1 MGKFKCNLSNSDYF
15 VTRINVS
22 IDSFSF
28 SVFYRF
34 YPSRFTK
41 INSSSKLS
49 NNNKI
54 NSIQNP
60 AQTVFVSDVTND
72 ERYPIIVG
80 VVLRQPVH
88 HLAAHKA
95 ALEAHHAVPAVLD
108 AQARAGVAR
117 AAQDLVEL
125 VLHEV
130 YRGLLLAL
138 RLAGDGI
145 EIVLTSGEEEAH
157 PLLAGETVVE
167 MPEGAL
173 FSVLGVSDL
182 AGLSIGNAVYPLE
195 DFALPFGAAR
205 GVSNKA
211 KGGPVRFGLKNG
223 TGIIILRPHDFS
235 GV

>member
-1 MGKFKCNLSNSDYF
+1 MNETFTILLGGALTVDDRVLALVAGSRVIAADGGMRHAEALGVKPEVWVGDF
-15 VTRINVS
+15 
-22 IDSFSF
+22 DS
-28 SVFYRF
+28 
-34 YPSRFTK
+34 T
-41 INSSSKLS
+41 
-49 NNNKI
+49 
-54 NSIQNP
+54 
-60 AQTVFVSDVTND
+60 D
-72 ERYPIIVG
+72 
-80 VVLRQPVH
+80 
-88 HLAAHKA
+88 A
-95 ALEAHHAVPAVLD
+95 AL
-108 AQARAGVAR
+108 VAR
-117 AAQDLVEL
+117 FPDITRKSFPPAKNLTDGALAVEEAL
-125 VLHEV
+125 E
-130 YRGLLLAL
+130 RGARRIVMAGALQGERTDHGLMNLLLAV

-145 EIVLTSGEEEAH
+145 DIVLTSGEEEAH

-223 TGIIILRPHDFS
+223 SGIIILRPHDFS

>member
-1 MGKFKCNLSNSDYF
+1 MNETFTILLGGALTVDDRVRALVAGSRVIAADGGMRHAEALGVQPEVWVGDF
-15 VTRINVS
+15 
-22 IDSFSF
+22 DS
-28 SVFYRF
+28 
-34 YPSRFTK
+34 T
-41 INSSSKLS
+41 
-49 NNNKI
+49 
-54 NSIQNP
+54 
-60 AQTVFVSDVTND
+60 D
-72 ERYPIIVG
+72 
-80 VVLRQPVH
+80 
-88 HLAAHKA
+88 A
-95 ALEAHHAVPAVLD
+95 AL
-108 AQARAGVAR
+108 VAR
-117 AAQDLVEL
+117 FPDITRKSFPPAKNLTDGALAVEEALERGAARIVMAGALQGERTDHGLMN
-125 VLHEV
+125 
-130 YRGLLLAL
+130 LLLAV

-223 TGIIILRPHDFS
+223 SGIIILRPHDFS

>member
-1 MGKFKCNLSNSDYF
+1 MNETFTILLGGALTVDDRVRALVAGSRVIAADGGMRHAEALGVRPEVWVGDFDSTDADLVARFPEITRKSFPPAKNLTDG
-15 VTRINVS
+15 
-22 IDSFSF
+22 
-28 SVFYRF
+28 
-34 YPSRFTK
+34 
-41 INSSSKLS
+41 
-49 NNNKI
+49 
-54 NSIQNP
+54 
-60 AQTVFVSDVTND
+60 A
-72 ERYPIIVG
+72 
-80 VVLRQPVH
+80 
-88 HLAAHKA
+88 LAVEE
-95 ALEAHHAVPAVLD
+95 ALE
-108 AQARAGVAR
+108 RGAGRIVMAGALQGER
-117 AAQDLVEL
+117 TD
-125 VLHEV
+125 H
-130 YRGLLLAL
+130 GLMNMLLAV

-145 EIVLTSGEEEAH
+145 DIVLTSGEEEAH

-182 AGLSIGNAVYPLE
+182 AGLSIDNAIYPLE

>member
-1 MGKFKCNLSNSDYF
+1 MNETFTILLGGALTVDDRVRALVAGSRVIAADGGMRHAGALGVQPEVWVGDF
-15 VTRINVS
+15 
-22 IDSFSF
+22 DS
-28 SVFYRF
+28 
-34 YPSRFTK
+34 T
-41 INSSSKLS
+41 
-49 NNNKI
+49 
-54 NSIQNP
+54 
-60 AQTVFVSDVTND
+60 D
-72 ERYPIIVG
+72 
-80 VVLRQPVH
+80 
-88 HLAAHKA
+88 A
-95 ALEAHHAVPAVLD
+95 AL
-108 AQARAGVAR
+108 VAR
-117 AAQDLVEL
+117 FPDITRKSFPPAKNLTDGALAVEEAL
-125 VLHEV
+125 E
-130 YRGLLLAL
+130 RGARRIVMAGALQGERTDHGLMNLLLAV

-182 AGLSIGNAVYPLE
+182 AGLSIDNAVYPLE

-223 TGIIILRPHDFS
+223 SGIIILRPHDFS

>member
-1 MGKFKCNLSNSDYF
+1 MNETFTILLGGALAVDDRVLALVAGSRVIAADGGMRHAGVLGVQPEVWVGDFDSTDADLVARFPEITRKSFPPAKNLTDG
-15 VTRINVS
+15 
-22 IDSFSF
+22 
-28 SVFYRF
+28 
-34 YPSRFTK
+34 
-41 INSSSKLS
+41 
-49 NNNKI
+49 
-54 NSIQNP
+54 
-60 AQTVFVSDVTND
+60 A
-72 ERYPIIVG
+72 
-80 VVLRQPVH
+80 
-88 HLAAHKA
+88 LAVEE
-95 ALEAHHAVPAVLD
+95 ALERGA
-108 AQARAGVAR
+108 ARIVMAGALQGER
-117 AAQDLVEL
+117 TDHGLMN
-125 VLHEV
+125 
-130 YRGLLLAL
+130 LLLAV

-182 AGLSIGNAVYPLE
+182 AGLSIDNAVYPLE

-223 TGIIILRPHDFS
+223 SGIIILRPHDFS

>member
-1 MGKFKCNLSNSDYF
+1 MNETFTILLGGALSVDDRVLALVAESRVIAADGGMRHAEALGVRPEVWVGDFDSTDADLVARFPEITRKSFPPAKNLTDG
-15 VTRINVS
+15 
-22 IDSFSF
+22 
-28 SVFYRF
+28 
-34 YPSRFTK
+34 
-41 INSSSKLS
+41 
-49 NNNKI
+49 
-54 NSIQNP
+54 
-60 AQTVFVSDVTND
+60 A
-72 ERYPIIVG
+72 
-80 VVLRQPVH
+80 
-88 HLAAHKA
+88 LAVEE
-95 ALEAHHAVPAVLD
+95 ALE
-108 AQARAGVAR
+108 RGAGRIVMAGALQGER
-117 AAQDLVEL
+117 TD
-125 VLHEV
+125 H
-130 YRGLLLAL
+130 GLMNMLLAV

-145 EIVLTSGEEEAH
+145 DIVLTSGEEEAH

-182 AGLSIGNAVYPLE
+182 AGLSIDNAIYPLE

>member
-1 MGKFKCNLSNSDYF
+1 MNETFTILLGGALTVDDRVRALVAGSRVIAADGGMRHAEALGVQPEVWVGDF
-15 VTRINVS
+15 
-22 IDSFSF
+22 DS
-28 SVFYRF
+28 
-34 YPSRFTK
+34 T
-41 INSSSKLS
+41 
-49 NNNKI
+49 
-54 NSIQNP
+54 
-60 AQTVFVSDVTND
+60 D
-72 ERYPIIVG
+72 
-80 VVLRQPVH
+80 
-88 HLAAHKA
+88 A
-95 ALEAHHAVPAVLD
+95 AL
-108 AQARAGVAR
+108 VAR
-117 AAQDLVEL
+117 FPDITRKSFPPAKNLTDGALAVEEAL
-125 VLHEV
+125 E
-130 YRGLLLAL
+130 RGARRIVMAGALQGERTDHGLMNLLLAL

-223 TGIIILRPHDFS
+223 SGIIILRPHDFS